1 MVNFII
7 SFVILLWIHLVPSMR
22 RVEKDEIISYVP
34 LGLKVIDLLKIS
46 LISYL
51 MFINVFYI
59 LFCLFTL
66 KVAIDVHGYKNVFGE
81 KHFLELNVDILKKLL
96 NKKIF

>member
-7 SFVILLWIHLVPSMR
+7 SFVILLWLHLVPSMR
-22 RVEKDEIISYVP
+22 RVEKDEVVSYEP
-34 LGLKVIDLLKIS
+34 LGLKVIDLIKIS

-51 MFINVFYI
+51 MFVNVLYI
-59 LFCLFTL
+59 AFCLFTL

-81 KHFLELNVDILKKLL
+81 KHFLEMNFDIIKKLL